1 MRTAA
6 LVGRRLRII
15 AVAVALLA
23 TPACHPGPRP
33 IAYGQDGCA
42 YCLMQINDAR
52 YAAELVTHTGKVY
65 TFDSIECLVS
75 YYQALDGH
83 HRDAVETMWVS
94 DYAHPGTLISAATAS
109 YLRVS
114 GPGSPMGRGMLAVA
128 RAADLAPLRER
139 ASGAPMTWTD
149 VLALAEREQ
158 WDTHDPGHADA
169 QTMDMTGA
177 TGAH

>member
-1 MRTAA
+1 MRGAGGASGRRAVWALAA
-6 LVGRRLRII
+6 LV
-15 AVAVALLA
+15 AAA
-23 TPACHPGPRP
+23 ACSHGPRP

-52 YAAELVTHTGKVY
+52 YAAELVTHAGKVY

-75 YYQALDGH
+75 YYRTLDAA

-94 DYAHPGTLISAATAS
+94 DYAHPGTLIAAGTAS

-128 RAADLAPLRER
+128 RAADLDPLRDR
-139 ASGAPMTWTD
+139 AVGGAMTWPD

-158 WDTHDPGHADA
+158 WDQRDPGAADA
-169 QTMDMTGA
+169 AMPHMHGRSD
-177 TGAH
+177 AH